1 MIGPG
6 VVGHWVAPGE
16 RDVPDPTEYLKVS
29 GKSAQ
34 ARDGMLSFRFLEPME
49 ETVYLD
55 QVKLLAIDHPASYD
69 VYPNER
75 FAATPP
81 FPEFGV
87 VQVRN
92 AHVPVGAWDDR
103 GSNVLPLLAKRDR
116 KYVADFD
123 ALPFVGFAKLH
134 YVELD
139 LGEWNPRLPLR
150 LILDGYTDYFTA
162 TSMYAADQAGVKV
175 VPPYVQALDGNGKWV
190 RVVDDMGFPAGLE
203 RTMVADL
210 TGKLPAG
217 TRRIRIV
224 NNLKIY
230 WDAIRID
237 QTPERNT
244 WRVTPV
250 PLARASLDFLG
261 FPKETRLTPAS
272 DTVYSYAK
280 RSRTGPYVRAAGNYT
295 RYGDVKSLLGAADD
309 RFAIFSSG

>member
-1 MIGPG
+1 
-6 VVGHWVAPGE
+6 
-16 RDVPDPTEYLKVS
+16 
-29 GKSAQ
+29 
-34 ARDGMLSFRFLEPME
+34 
-49 ETVYLD
+49 
-55 QVKLLAIDHPASYD
+55 
-69 VYPNER
+69 
-75 FAATPP
+75 
-81 FPEFGV
+81 
-87 VQVRN
+87 
-92 AHVPVGAWDDR
+92 
-103 GSNVLPLLAKRDR
+103 
-116 KYVADFD
+116 
-123 ALPFVGFAKLH
+123 
-134 YVELD
+134 
-139 LGEWNPRLPLR
+139 
-150 LILDGYTDYFTA
+150 
-162 TSMYAADQAGVKV
+162 
-175 VPPYVQALDGNGKWV
+175 
-190 RVVDDMGFPAGLE
+190 MGFPAGLE

-237 QTPERNT
+237 QTPEQNT

-309 RFAIFSSG
+309 RFAIFSSGEGVKLDFDARRLPALPAGWVRDYFFLADGFEKDMDFYAAHAFTVEPLPKHGMKPYPYAPGGEYPLDAAHLGYELEYNTRSSSGKLPSDLRYDYRRER